1 MNFSNLNLTVTPGQF
16 GQRPPVTKPNP
27 GFLEELGEEAFRKL
41 VSDHYDLL
49 KDSDISELF
58 PIDDPAEFAAAK
70 KHAADFMIQICGGPS
85 YFNQSRGAPQMVGR
99 HAPFK
104 ITQKARLRWLE
115 CYAMLLP
122 TLASTVSNDNIQ
134 SFWNYLDVFSNWMV
148 NTPS

>member
-1 MNFSNLNLTVTPGQF
+1 MNFSNLNLAVTPGHF

-27 GFLEELGEEAFRKL
+27 GFLEELGEEAFRRL
-41 VSDHYDLL
+41 VSDHYELL
-49 KDSDISELF
+49 KQSDISELF
-58 PIDDPAEFAAAK
+58 PVEDPTEFAAAK

-104 ITQKARLRWLE
+104 ITEKARLRWLE

-122 TLASTVSNDNIQ
+122 ALAQSVSNDNIQ
-134 SFWNYLDVFSNWMV
+134 SFWNYLDVFSQWMV
-148 NTPS
+148 NTPD